1 MSGEGYIIEFH
12 QVGSYVRV
20 SAMDPVTLTEVT
32 TMGPANLSQN
42 DLARAAIRKLEFVL
56 ARRNADSTGGTTGE
70 RK

>member
-1 MSGEGYIIEFH
+1 MDDGSYILEFH
-12 QVGSYVRV
+12 QIGNFVKV
-20 SAMDPVTLTEVT
+20 SAFDPATLTEVS
-32 TMGPANLSQN
+32 TMGPANLPQS